1 MILTRVYVIL
11 AMWAIMCIGVCMDLW
26 AGVNSA
32 RARGE
37 VINSGGFRRTIG
49 KLGDY
54 WRIQVM
60 ALIFDVIGSCI
71 PWYEY
76 PYASMIVTAAI
87 VLISAAGNSMIL
99 KWSITLRTTTATSIE
114 PM

>member
-37 VINSGGFRRTIG
+37 GSGGRSGNWGIIG
-49 KLGDY
+49 GY
-54 WRIQVM
+54 R
-60 ALIFDVIGSCI
+60 
-71 PWYEY
+71 
-76 PYASMIVTAAI
+76 
-87 VLISAAGNSMIL
+87 
-99 KWSITLRTTTATSIE
+99 
-114 PM
+114 